1 MKPPRVKIC
10 GITRLDDA
18 SLAVELGAS
27 AIGFVLWPQSP
38 RVVTPPVARRIA
50 ESVPPFVTRVGVFVD
65 QSPDEIAAM
74 ISEIRLDA
82 VQIHGNVSIDA
93 YRGLPARLVRAV
105 ALEHD
110 DALRSVESLPAQIT
124 VLVDAADAVRWG
136 GTGRHADWQ
145 RAATLARRRPTI
157 LAGGLTA
164 ENVGAAIDAVHPWA
178 VDVSS
183 GVESAPG
190 IKDADRMRRFFDAVQ
205 HRSHTKTVIG

>member
-38 RVVTPPVARRIA
+38 RVVTPLVARRIA
-50 ESVPPFVTRVGVFVD
+50 ESIPPFVTRVGVFVD

-164 ENVGAAIDAVHPWA
+164 ENVGAAIDA
-178 VDVSS
+178 
-183 GVESAPG
+183 
-190 IKDADRMRRFFDAVQ
+190 
-205 HRSHTKTVIG
+205 